1 MWIAIYEKRTGVKM
15 NIDMKKAGIV
25 TAGAFLFTTACIA
38 IGGIVSGAGP
48 NMGAA
53 LAIGTI
59 AAMCVAVGIGF
70 SGGK

>member
-1 MWIAIYEKRTGVKM
+1 M

-25 TAGAFLFTTACIA
+25 TVGTFLFTTACIS

-53 LAIGTI
+53 IAIGI
-59 AAMCVAVGIGF
+59 ISAMCVAVGIGF

>member
-1 MWIAIYEKRTGVKM
+1 MKTNLKQAI
-15 NIDMKKAGIV
+15 II

-48 NMGAA
+48 NIGAA
-53 LAIGTI
+53 VAIGTI
-59 AAMCVAVGIGF
+59 AAMCVAVGIVF